1 VLAPCLAALA
11 AGQAAVQLQ
20 AQRPSKRRLRA
31 ALVFTALAVAA
42 FALAR
47 TSTKTWSSTPASSL
61 VVTIQPLPPDAPL
74 SPALASLRAALDSA
88 AHQRAQHLAAAQS
101 TYAEAHRA
109 EQEGLDFATARHHAA
124 LQPPAELDLPGDAEQ
139 RQRQAAYDAAKERP
153 DKDFALLAQLQGDM
167 RAHAHRAQVRAAQAQ
182 RGAAAAVKAHQQG
195 AARRLRELE
204 VRLAAEAEAHD
215 ERTQSLEAQVLLQEA
230 LDAAVAAKR
239 AELKA
244 AEGAEA
250 WVKCAQLQRELEAMP
265 KTIEVRK
272 MNNHAF

>member
-1 VLAPCLAALA
+1 
-11 AGQAAVQLQ
+11 
-20 AQRPSKRRLRA
+20 
-31 ALVFTALAVAA
+31 
-42 FALAR
+42 
-47 TSTKTWSSTPASSL
+47 
-61 VVTIQPLPPDAPL
+61 
-74 SPALASLRAALDSA
+74 
-88 AHQRAQHLAAAQS
+88 
-101 TYAEAHRA
+101 
-109 EQEGLDFATARHHAA
+109 
-124 LQPPAELDLPGDAEQ
+124 
-139 RQRQAAYDAAKERP
+139 
-153 DKDFALLAQLQGDM
+153 
-167 RAHAHRAQVRAAQAQ
+167 
-182 RGAAAAVKAHQQG
+182 VKAHQQG